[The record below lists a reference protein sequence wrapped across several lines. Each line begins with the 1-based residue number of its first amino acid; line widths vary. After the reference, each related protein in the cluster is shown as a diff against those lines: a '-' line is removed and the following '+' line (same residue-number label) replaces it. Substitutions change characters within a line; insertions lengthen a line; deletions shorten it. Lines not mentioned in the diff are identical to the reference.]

1 MFAEILIVV
10 VMMMMMNFSCVML
23 KPTYNCKLPFG
34 CEINDVQFIVDYS
47 GNEKTSMGFSGVLC
61 DIRNETFQFDYPMPS
76 PILKPGSNQ
85 WCHVKSTYKT
95 DYDIMEFRF
104 PSNFIMTKKFNFEK
118 ISEYSW
124 YFKIELSINF
134 VNLNGFELD
143 FANDQ
148 NISKHNFTDIYFL
161 FQCIRC
167 KIEFYSNGRQMKT
180 CQDIIDEYPNID
192 SIWSLFQI
200 KSLVSITWI
209 TLFYSE
215 FDTPLCPIVFKN
227 SDISRFYVIGL
238 SDTFYKR
245 NILSIENRTFDDLNS
260 TIKELYIEKAEKINI
275 DSNLLN
281 PYVFKSLKTIH
292 LFGSFNKIDGIS
304 LNAFKELFNIRI
316 VKKNYRD
323 IIHKNG
329 LKWIR
334 DLNSGLDVTVNLSN
348 YEKLREKY
356 HQRTEIQIG
365 CFDSKTEIRSS
376 KLFPDEDFCLY
387 KDFPFNQLAILME
400 YAINDEIFTLLDSN
414 RHYTCS
420 YLWLAQNFHIFIKL
434 NK

>member
-1 MFAEILIVV
+1 MYAEILIV
-10 VMMMMMNFSCVML
+10 MMMMNFSCVML
-23 KPTYNCKLPFG
+23 KPTFNCKLPFG
-34 CEINDVQFIVDYS
+34 CEINDVQFIIDYS
-47 GNEKTSMGFSGVLC
+47 AKEKTSMGVSGILC
-61 DIRNETFQFDYPMPS
+61 DIRNETFHFDFQMPS

-104 PSNFIMTKKFNFEK
+104 PSNFIMSKKFNFEK

-124 YFKIELSINF
+124 YFKIELGINF
-134 VNLNGFELD
+134 MNLNGFELD
-143 FANDQ
+143 FANRQ
-148 NISKHNFTDIYFL
+148 NIRKHNFTDIYVL

-167 KIEFYSNGRQMKT
+167 KIEFFSNKRHIKM
-180 CQDIIDEYPNID
+180 CQDIIDEYPNDNI
-192 SIWSLFQI
+192 SSLFQI
-200 KSLVSITWI
+200 KSLASITWI

-215 FDTPLCPIVFKN
+215 FKTPLCPIVFNN
-227 SDISRFYVIGL
+227 SDISRFYLIGL

-245 NILSIENRTFDDLNS
+245 NILKIENRIFNELNS

-281 PYVFKSLKTIH
+281 PFVFKNLKTIH
-292 LFGSFNKIDGIS
+292 LFGSFDKIDGNS

-329 LKWIR
+329 IKWIR
-334 DLNSGLDVTVNLSN
+334 DLNSGLDVTGYLSN
-348 YEKLREKY
+348 YEKLKEKY

-387 KDFPFNQLAILME
+387 KDFPFNQLVILME
-400 YAINDEIFTLLDSN
+400 YAINDEIFKLLDSN
-414 RHYTCS
+414 RQYTCT

-434 NK
+434 DK